1 MDIDL
6 HWLVWL
12 VLFSVVLFSMLSALL
27 LKGRFG
33 VAL

>member
-1 MDIDL
+1 MHWLGLDL

-12 VLFSVVLFSMLSALL
+12 LLFSMLSALL

-33 VAL
+33 VTL